1 MFNCDGVFQ
10 RRGANNAESAEQ
22 RRAGNDGSERLS
34 HPQFKVFLRKIFS
47 AALCVLCACALE
59 TSHAQT
65 RSFANIGRTATPQE
79 IKAWDIDVRPDF
91 KGLPPGQGSVKQGE
105 VIWEAQCASCHGS
118 FGESSEVFTPIAG
131 GTTAQ
136 DMQSGRVKSL
146 LPGANQPQRT
156 SLMKLSTLSTLWDY
170 INRAMPWTAPKT
182 LTTDEVYATTA
193 YILHLGNVLPADFTL
208 SHHNIRQ
215 VQALLPN
222 RNGMTTAHALWPGKE
237 LGGTPKP
244 DVQGSLC
251 MRDCG
256 TEVAVKSALP
266 DYARNAHGN
275 LADQS
280 RLFGPA
286 RGADTTGL
294 VASSAPAEKSEPNRP
309 LPQAG
314 IALAAIE
321 SIANNRVIVDS
332 AQVNVLL
339 QKNACLACHGMDNKL
354 VGPSFRAVAKRYKD
368 QPDAVNTLSV
378 KIMAGGQGAWG
389 AIPMPAQALK
399 ADESRLLAQWLFQLP
414 ASAEVK

>member
-1 MFNCDGVFQ
+1 MFKWDECFGT
-10 RRGANNAESAEQ
+10 
-22 RRAGNDGSERLS
+22 LT
-34 HPQFKVFLRKIFS
+34 RKRFS
-47 AALCVLCACALE
+47 ATLCVVYAC
-59 TSHAQT
+59 TVHAA
-65 RSFANIGRTATPQE
+65 FAQSGPFPGIGRAATPQE

-208 SHHNIRQ
+208 SNNNIRQ

-286 RGADTTGL
+286 RGADTTSL
-294 VASSAPAEKSEPNRP
+294 VASSATAEKIEPNRS
-309 LPQAG
+309 LPQTG
-314 IALAAIE
+314 IALSAIE
-321 SIANNRVIVDS
+321 SIASNRATVDS
-332 AQVNVLL
+332 AKINILL

-368 QPDAVNTLSV
+368 QLDAVNTLSV
-378 KIMAGGQGAWG
+378 KIMSGGQGAWG